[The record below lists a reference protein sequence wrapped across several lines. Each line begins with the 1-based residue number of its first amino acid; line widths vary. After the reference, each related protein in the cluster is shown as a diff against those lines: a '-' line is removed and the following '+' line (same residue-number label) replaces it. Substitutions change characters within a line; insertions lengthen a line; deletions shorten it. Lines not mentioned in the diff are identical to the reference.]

1 VRLENAVKHNR
12 IALLLHHYIGIYF
25 CGVYADMTKQF
36 TCGIDVTPC
45 GQDEG
50 YKNVTALS

>member
-25 CGVYADMTKQF
+25 CGVYAGMTKQF